1 MKTHLG
7 PAQRDFHSG
16 EFALVILLAFGLGI
30 VQSLTFAFSGS
41 NRPVEFGDN
50 LLAGTLGYQLIF
62 GTIVWLVLRPR
73 EWRWSDFAV
82 HYSNGTTV
90 LGFLLAGLILAIWYV
105 LELVMGPV
113 PNEISGSMPLVL
125 AVSIVNPLFEELL
138 VLAYVVQ
145 SMRKRFGLNIAMN
158 VSIAIRVS
166 YHLYQGPLIIIP
178 IAVFGVIM
186 TLVYVR
192 LGRLWPVIVAH
203 AILDFVAL
211 VGCC

>member
-1 MKTHLG
+1 VKTHLG
-7 PAQRDFHSG
+7 PPKHDFHPG

-30 VQSLTFAFSGS
+30 VQSLSMAFSGN
-41 NRPVEFGDN
+41 NRQIEFNDA
-50 LLAGTLGYQLIF
+50 LLAGMIGYELLF
-62 GTIVWLVLRPR
+62 GAMIWLVLRPR
-73 EWRWSDFAV
+73 QWSLSDFAV

-90 LGFLLAGLILAIWYV
+90 LGFLLAVLILAIWYV
-105 LELVMGPV
+105 IELVTGPV
-113 PNEISGSMPLVL
+113 PNIISGSLPLVI
-125 AVSIVNPLFEELL
+125 AGSIVNPVFEEFL

-145 SMRKRFGLNIAMN
+145 SMRKRFGLMTAMN

-178 IAVFGVIM
+178 IAVFGVLV

-192 LGRLWPVIVAH
+192 LGRLWPVIFAH

-211 VGCC
+211 VG